1 MRAELQKLYPSYVVV
16 RTSLQIAIYLI
27 VSNRYKTLGCCRQV
41 ALAYIIIM
49 TAHLAKKTIFRDR
62 AKLFNEKT
70 CISLILWQTVLIN
83 AYRAHIFIN
92 LNHNHTRLLN
102 HE

>member
-1 MRAELQKLYPSYVVV
+1 MRAELQKLYLLYVVV

-49 TAHLAKKTIFRDR
+49 TAHLAKKNYFSRQSQAFQR
-62 AKLFNEKT
+62 KNLH
-70 CISLILWQTVLIN
+70 ISDFMANCSHKRIQGT
-83 AYRAHIFIN
+83 HF
-92 LNHNHTRLLN
+92 H
-102 HE
+102 